1 MYVIGHVC
9 DYFRVEKGFQVAQER
24 DYPRQG
30 KHRNCFTL
38 IAQNLHRNQLRSQ
51 ESLSSCPMIII

>member
-9 DYFRVEKGFQVAQER
+9 VYFRGATGFQVAQEL

-30 KHRNCFTL
+30 KHRNCFAL
-38 IAQNLHRNQLRSQ
+38 IAQNLHRNSLHSQ
-51 ESLSSCPMIII
+51 QENMM

>member
-9 DYFRVEKGFQVAQER
+9 DYFRVEKGFQVAQEL

-38 IAQNLHRNQLRSQ
+38 IAQNLHRN
-51 ESLSSCPMIII
+51 